1 MQFGTTIQRTVVI
14 ASLLLSLAGP
24 SLFASENVPH
34 ASFGEW
40 ASLPEHGQLIS
51 RITYQESEAYYFWAG
66 NTRFKSDFRL
76 RGEHYGIDIN
86 QGYISLQ
93 YGLNENWAADFAVGY
108 TTVGSRAFSGGKVT
122 STTGLMDIALGVRY
136 QIFKENEKD
145 CPWIPT
151 LTFRAG
157 AVVPGGF
164 DEGVP
169 FAPGT
174 RSTAIEPE
182 LIARKHFGWT
192 GLGAYADG
200 LFRWNHTAANDCYI
214 VAVGFFQQIKNWEL
228 QAGYR
233 HLGSINGDSIQYT
246 PDAKG
251 SGTGTIVYPR
261 AVRENQDS
269 FEAGFHY
276 TTGWHSLKLGF
287 QTRSVF
293 DGSNTDKKF
302 WLGCFIEM
310 PFSLVKSK

>member
-1 MQFGTTIQRTVVI
+1 MRI
-14 ASLLLSLAGP
+14 AVSILFVCAASQSLRAT
-24 SLFASENVPH
+24 ENVPH

-40 ASLPEHGQLIS
+40 ANVPDHGQLIT
-51 RITYQESEAYYFWAG
+51 RLTYQESEAYYFWAD
-66 NTRFKSDFRL
+66 NTRFKSDYRL

-86 QGYISLQ
+86 QGYLSLQ
-93 YGLNENWAADFAVGY
+93 YGLNENWAADLSIGY
-108 TTVGSRAFSGGKVT
+108 TTVGSRSFSAGKVL
-122 STTGLMDIALGVRY
+122 STTGLMDVGFGLRY
-136 QIFKENEKD
+136 QLFKENEND

-151 LTFRAG
+151 LAFRAG
-157 AVVPGGF
+157 AAMPGSF
-164 DEGVP
+164 DDNVP

-200 LFRWNHTAANDCYI
+200 LFRWNHTSANDCYI
-214 VAVGFFQQIKNWEL
+214 VAVGLFQQIKSWEL

-246 PDAKG
+246 PDAPG
-251 SGTGTIVYPR
+251 SSTGTIVYPR
-261 AVRENQDS
+261 SLRENQDS
-269 FEAGFHY
+269 FEAGFNY
-276 TTGWHSLKLGF
+276 QSGWHKLKIGF

-302 WLGCFIEM
+302 WLGGFVEM
-310 PFSLVKSK
+310 PFSLIKSK

>member
-1 MQFGTTIQRTVVI
+1 
-14 ASLLLSLAGP
+14 
-24 SLFASENVPH
+24 
-34 ASFGEW
+34 
-40 ASLPEHGQLIS
+40 
-51 RITYQESEAYYFWAG
+51 
-66 NTRFKSDFRL
+66 
-76 RGEHYGIDIN
+76 
-86 QGYISLQ
+86 
-93 YGLNENWAADFAVGY
+93 
-108 TTVGSRAFSGGKVT
+108 
-122 STTGLMDIALGVRY
+122 
-136 QIFKENEKD
+136 
-145 CPWIPT
+145 

-164 DEGVP
+164 DEDVP

-214 VAVGFFQQIKNWEL
+214 VAVGFFQQIKGWEL
-228 QAGYR
+228 SAGYR

-246 PDAKG
+246 PDFKG
-251 SGTGTIVYPR
+251 ATTGTIVYPR

-302 WLGCFIEM
+302 WLGGFIEM
-310 PFSLVKSK
+310 PFSLIKSH